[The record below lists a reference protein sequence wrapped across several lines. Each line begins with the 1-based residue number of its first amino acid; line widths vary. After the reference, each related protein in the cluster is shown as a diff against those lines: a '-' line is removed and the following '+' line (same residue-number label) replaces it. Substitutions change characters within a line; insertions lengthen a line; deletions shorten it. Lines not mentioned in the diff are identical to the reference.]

1 MQSVK
6 ENNMQKLKEFLQRGN
21 RVNSH
26 EMASILY
33 LANNSDFLEAPAST
47 RYHGSYP
54 GGLFDHSMAVAEL
67 LVKWTDMGLIQWDL
81 NRSPVVV
88 GLLHD
93 WTKVGKYTPKFDPEK
108 VHSIVLYDYTPLSQ
122 RVDYGGHGSD
132 SCIKLLQHIGL
143 TTEELNC
150 IRWHMGAYEK
160 DAWDLLDAA
169 VKRFPSVLWVHH
181 ADMVA
186 SKNMGV

>member
-1 MQSVK
+1 MKTVRDK
-6 ENNMQKLKEFLQRGN
+6 NMHRLNEFLHKSN
-21 RVNSH
+21 LLNSY
-26 EMASILY
+26 EKTSILE
-33 LANNSDFLEAPAST
+33 LAKASDFLVAPAST

-67 LVKWTDMGLIQWDL
+67 LVKWTDMGLIQWDIR
-81 NRSPVVV
+81 RSPVVV

-93 WTKVGKYTPKFDPEK
+93 WTKVGKYTPKFDSEK
-108 VHSIVLYDYTPLSQ
+108 MHSLVMYDYTPLSQ

-132 SCIKLLQHIGL
+132 SCIKLLQHINL